1 MKKDKKEKS
10 IFGFIE
16 NIPERYQI
24 SRRGPENEVHTKTF
38 HLPSPCATMLRIDD
52 ELEPTRYIRLD
63 FHGIHDSYYIG
74 INEIKFYDSSGNI
87 LSYQNIG
94 VDGKEQ
100 EIDEGFVPAFPPKGW
115 WAVTGGEHSLVFDFG
130 TLIHVKSL
138 ELKCTNAA
146 STPKVVDVTDAKYR
160 YRSSSDIIGTYK
172 DTFWMQIAGKPINTM
187 KKIEFENINPDE
199 GKKSMSISELVNH
212 LNECKPMDGFKNV
225 LSKDGKSNFIFYE
238 GGKRTRAYDLYFGK
252 VAVDTLA
259 DANNVTTSSGV
270 VIDDV
275 AKRAM
280 TLEELRVI
288 RAVIVNNCVKDKWKS
303 SWNKKQLR
311 PDDVNLYDLNELLIK
326 PLTKKRNCAFKEL
339 FSSGSSVPTYYVSHW
354 WGESVLQFISLC
366 EYHAMK
372 HELSAAEAKYWVC
385 AYANRQHDLGADLGI
400 DPATSSFTR
409 AMMLAKGVLLV
420 IDPAVTA
427 ISRIWVDYEIFRTIK
442 AKADLDVII
451 YSEGKAHMIAGTAI
465 PNEAPYQKNKREMSF
480 PFKLVWSSFANIAL
494 HKGESSVEVD
504 KVRILN
510 TMCERRE
517 SLDDYAILSRLE
529 LQDFKDDEYKKDMIH
544 LAATDASLVA
554 EFAIKACSVALG
566 SDEHSLENFYGFNL
580 IELISKDVN
589 REVLKLDDLT
599 SLDRVDD
606 RTMFLIQRLIGPSVS
621 DVILNVK
628 GCKNLTDESVYQ
640 LRFSEGIKRLHLN
653 IGSGKNISN
662 NAIVHLASTIP
673 KQLEYLFLDVSGFKM
688 PSGEYLPVRYNN
700 HLKAFA
706 KRLPRNLEEFELITN
721 LDDSEDGQ
729 GLLQLVKKLPGGL
742 KRLSLVFECWRGFSG
757 DVLPILAAYIQPS
770 LEEFSFIVYNGNHI
784 EDDDLKSLAQ
794 EVKKLKNLKKFNLRS
809 RSHGEHGFYLTRSI
823 TSLQDLFAH
832 I

>member
-1 MKKDKKEKS
+1 
-10 IFGFIE
+10 
-16 NIPERYQI
+16 
-24 SRRGPENEVHTKTF
+24 
-38 HLPSPCATMLRIDD
+38 
-52 ELEPTRYIRLD
+52 
-63 FHGIHDSYYIG
+63 
-74 INEIKFYDSSGNI
+74 
-87 LSYQNIG
+87 
-94 VDGKEQ
+94 
-100 EIDEGFVPAFPPKGW
+100 
-115 WAVTGGEHSLVFDFG
+115 
-130 TLIHVKSL
+130 
-138 ELKCTNAA
+138 
-146 STPKVVDVTDAKYR
+146 
-160 YRSSSDIIGTYK
+160 
-172 DTFWMQIAGKPINTM
+172 
-187 KKIEFENINPDE
+187 
-199 GKKSMSISELVNH
+199 
-212 LNECKPMDGFKNV
+212 
-225 LSKDGKSNFIFYE
+225 
-238 GGKRTRAYDLYFGK
+238 
-252 VAVDTLA
+252 
-259 DANNVTTSSGV
+259 
-270 VIDDV
+270 
-275 AKRAM
+275 
-280 TLEELRVI
+280 
-288 RAVIVNNCVKDKWKS
+288 
-303 SWNKKQLR
+303 
-311 PDDVNLYDLNELLIK
+311 
-326 PLTKKRNCAFKEL
+326 
-339 FSSGSSVPTYYVSHW
+339 
-354 WGESVLQFISLC
+354 
-366 EYHAMK
+366 
-372 HELSAAEAKYWVC
+372 
-385 AYANRQHDLGADLGI
+385 
-400 DPATSSFTR
+400 
-409 AMMLAKGVLLV
+409 
-420 IDPAVTA
+420 
-427 ISRIWVDYEIFRTIK
+427 
-442 AKADLDVII
+442 
-451 YSEGKAHMIAGTAI
+451 
-465 PNEAPYQKNKREMSF
+465 
-480 PFKLVWSSFANIAL
+480 
-494 HKGESSVEVD
+494 
-504 KVRILN
+504 
-510 TMCERRE
+510 MCERRE
-517 SLDDYAILSRLE
+517 SLNDYAILSRLE
-529 LQDFKDDEYKKDMIH
+529 LQDSKDDEYKKDMIH

-580 IELISKDVN
+580 IELISKDVS

-673 KQLEYLFLDVSGFKM
+673 KQLEYLFLDVSGFKI

-706 KRLPRNLEEFELITN
+706 KRLPRNLEVFELITN